1 MHSGTHGSAKVGFQ
15 CVALQFVGR
24 CHTTLQLWM
33 GVFCLSCDHRARRH
47 PVAMIRL

>member
-33 GVFCLSCDHRARRH
+33 VFFCPAITVHAVTLS
-47 PVAMIRL
+47 P

>member
-33 GVFCLSCDHRARRH
+33 GFFSCPAITVHAVTLS
-47 PVAMIRL
+47 P